1 MPSRRFAAVMGA
13 AAALLALPAAASAQR
28 ITNGRVERVAVTR
41 PLAREITA
49 LAPRSS
55 EPFWVGYAM
64 PIVAGERV
72 ICCLSGRGS
81 DGIVFSSGRGNGA
94 ECTGCSLEP
103 SAGGPAAVAAGP
115 AGPVRLEGATEFL
128 VMARVDGGTVGKIRT
143 FSADCPLDAGGRT
156 VYWLTGVTPAA
167 SFAWLTGFARE
178 GDRRSGPAI
187 AALALTDGP
196 DADRVLDGLVAADQ
210 PAKIRQEAAF
220 WLGEARDR
228 HGFDTLRHLIATDPS
243 GDVRRRAVFALSR
256 SDQPEMVDTL
266 IALAR
271 DDRDPRVRG
280 EAVFWL
286 AQAARERAVGPISD
300 AIANDPDTA
309 VKKRAVFALSQLP
322 KDEGVP
328 RLIEVARTNRNPEVR
343 KQAMFWLGQSRD
355 PRALEF
361 FEEILGK

>member
-1 MPSRRFAAVMGA
+1 MPARRFAVVAT

-41 PLAREITA
+41 ALAGEITA
-49 LAPRSS
+49 LASRSS
-55 EPFWVGYAM
+55 EPFWVGYTL
-64 PIVAGERV
+64 PVVAGDRV
-72 ICCLSGRGS
+72 MCCFSSRGADGMVFTTGRGS
-81 DGIVFSSGRGNGA
+81 DA

-103 SAGGPAAVAAGP
+103 SGGGPAAAAAASG
-115 AGPVRLEGATEFL
+115 GPVQLEGATEFL
-128 VMARVDGGTVGKIRT
+128 VMARVAGGTVGKIRT

-167 SFAWLTGFARE
+167 SFAWLTDFVRE
-178 GDRRSGPAI
+178 GNRRSGPAI
-187 AALALTDGP
+187 AAVAMTAGP
-196 DADRVLDGLVAADQ
+196 DADRVLDRLVATGQ
-210 PAKIRQEAAF
+210 PAKVREQAAF
-220 WLGEARDR
+220 WLGEARGR
-228 HGFDTLRHLIATDPS
+228 HGFDTLRRLIATDPND
-243 GDVRRRAVFALSR
+243 DVRKRAVFALSR

-271 DDRDPRVRG
+271 DDRNPRVRG
-280 EAVFWL
+280 EALFWL
-286 AQAARERAVGPISD
+286 AQEAREKAVGPISD

-322 KDEGVP
+322 KDESVP

-343 KQAMFWLGQSRD
+343 KQAMFWLGQSKD

-361 FEEILGK
+361 FQEILGR